1 MLDPVLEGKERRGQ
15 AEHGRH
21 GRELPGR
28 CPRHRNPNRRTVE
41 AQASL
46 VYIRPRMVTTAQAT
60 ARARVFRRAAAQFPR
75 VFGDR
80 LRSLRL
86 AAGFSQA
93 ECATRC
99 GISLR
104 SLSRYENNTT
114 EPSAPV
120 LLLLAAGIGV
130 EPSDL
135 LGVAHEQGSP
145 GR

>member
-1 MLDPVLEGKERRGQ
+1 
-15 AEHGRH
+15 
-21 GRELPGR
+21 
-28 CPRHRNPNRRTVE
+28 
-41 AQASL
+41 
-46 VYIRPRMVTTAQAT
+46 MVTTSQAS

-80 LRSLRL
+80 LRRLRL

-130 EPSDL
+130 EPADL
-135 LGVAHEQGSP
+135 LGVAHEQGSE